1 VTKEREISTRLVSG
15 GRLHQRT
22 ALIRKWTSLTGRQ
35 FGGKLRET
43 FMIVPNL
50 PVQIYIVDDEPS
62 VCTAYAR
69 LVRSARMQQ
78 RTFDSLEQSM
88 DANLSDESA
97 SVISDVRMA
106 GISGLELP
114 GLLAGAGRRL
124 PVIFVSAH
132 DTPETRDIARRAGR
146 GRVFSANP
154 STIRRFSTWSH
165 GRSASARTIRLL
177 ELECSHEPPVAPQP
191 QLSFTTACER
201 KETPKAMPPPDMLVI
216 DTATRNVPVCREW
229 IGTLGSETAEV
240 IDLLKLLPHLLQNEE
255 SAS

>member
-1 VTKEREISTRLVSG
+1 
-15 GRLHQRT
+15 
-22 ALIRKWTSLTGRQ
+22 
-35 FGGKLRET
+35 
-43 FMIVPNL
+43 MIVPNL
-50 PVQIYIVDDEPS
+50 PAQVYVVDDEPS
-62 VCTAYAR
+62 VCAAYAR
-69 LVRSARMQQ
+69 LVRSARMQH
-78 RTFDSLEQSM
+78 RTFDSLEQCM

-132 DTPETRDIARRAGR
+132 DTPETRDIARQAGR

-154 STIRRFSTWSH
+154 STIRRCSTRSH
-165 GRSASARTIRLL
+165 GRSASARTTRLH

-216 DTATRNVPVCREW
+216 DAATRNVPVSRQR

-240 IDLLKLLPHLLQNEE
+240 IDLLKLIPHLLQTKN
-255 SAS
+255 ALPKPRTLGPPQFL